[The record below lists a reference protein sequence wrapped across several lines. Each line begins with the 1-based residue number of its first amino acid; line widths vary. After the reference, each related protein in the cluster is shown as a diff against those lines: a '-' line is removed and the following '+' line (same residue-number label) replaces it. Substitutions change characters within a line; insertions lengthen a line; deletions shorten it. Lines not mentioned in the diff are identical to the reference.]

1 MEVKNMSFLDTI
13 KGLSGDT
20 NQMKGFVEGIQ
31 SFVSQQGGLS
41 SLKNKFEEHGAG
53 SILQSWISTGP
64 NLPVS
69 TEQIQKVMGNQFLQ
83 DTAKKMGI
91 DPTTAAQK
99 MTQMLPMLIDK
110 LSPHGTLP
118 ENLDAKT
125 IAAATTSLH

>member
-1 MEVKNMSFLDTI
+1 MDTI
-13 KGLSGDT
+13 KGLTSDT

-41 SLKNKFEEHGAG
+41 GLKDKFEQQGAG
-53 SILQSWISTGP
+53 SLLQSWISTGP

-69 TEQIQKVMGNQFLQ
+69 SEQLQKVMGNQFLQ

-99 MTQMLPMLIDK
+99 MTQMLPLLIDK
-110 LSPHGTLP
+110 LSPHGSLP
-118 ENLDAKT
+118 ENLDAKS
-125 IAAATTSLH
+125 IAAAATSLH